1 MVLLCLNHS
10 ALNPYN
16 KLVNPSGKNITEKPL
31 EQIVCFVLR
40 LKKLR
45 AASWLIDVRRLAHS
59 QRANC
64 LSHSAKSR
72 GRLDVVL

>member
-1 MVLLCLNHS
+1 LCICQVKIQKKNLLTETRDI
-10 ALNPYN
+10 
-16 KLVNPSGKNITEKPL
+16 ITEKPL